1 MPAPSGFRPEPLL
14 VCELMFET
22 KKSLASRLGDALDLV
37 IDFATLGEYGLEPAE
52 EWRRCD
58 DGRRRR
64 PASAGLAPVD
74 RTDHLPARL

>member
-1 MPAPSGFRPEPLL
+1 
-14 VCELMFET
+14 MFET
-22 KKSLASRLGDALDLV
+22 KKSLASRIGDALDLV

-58 DGRRRR
+58 EGRRR

-74 RTDHLPARL
+74 RPDHLPARL